1 MKGYDKNPFAL
12 VLTLFFMS
20 SFAVAGSTY
29 SREELDQYQ
38 EKTLMAPDFSLK
50 SLDGKTYSL
59 SDYRGKKIVVIET
72 GSST

>member
-1 MKGYDKNPFAL
+1 MKDYYKNPFAL
-12 VLTLFFMS
+12 FLTLFLMS
-20 SFAVAGSTY
+20 SFAVAESTY

-50 SLDGKTYSL
+50 GLDGKTYSL
-59 SDYRGKKIVVIET
+59 SDYRGKQVVVLET